1 MIPRFRDSEIP
12 RLRRLLSLFALFP
25 FLLFFLP
32 VSSPANPVLDL
43 AEAQGA
49 FCPGDAAEAL
59 ILQSL
64 LSAKKSVDVAMF
76 QFTNEKLVQ
85 ALCFLSA
92 QRHLPI
98 RVFVGPELSS
108 PALVNTLHQLV
119 RSGVQI
125 FITRVPNGKL
135 HLKCA
140 IIDERIVLTGA
151 ANWTHQAFEMNIE
164 DVLRIESP
172 ELAARY
178 HQRLNGLLEDNGPWS
193 EQGSDVIPLSVRP
206 EIPSMPANG
215 VFRCPVQQASVFFS
229 PANAGASI
237 LREQILDATS
247 RVDVAMYLL
256 TYPPLCDAIRGKA
269 AQTNIAVR
277 ILVDSEMLASPDILQ
292 SLASA
297 GASVFWWGR
306 KQSLL
311 HLKAAVIDGHSVW
324 TGSANWDASAFK
336 LNIEDLLWIESPDL
350 AATYLRYFDWVQKQP
365 DAQPFQIAA
374 AAILLPPDS
383 APLKPGEFF
392 SSLPPTGPRTDW
404 AIFEKSSQ
412 PFQTEASIQYLSDEA
427 YYPVLLDLV
436 KNARQSILI
445 SMYVMPDP
453 DASAPLRT
461 ELLDAL
467 VGAVERRGVY
477 VYLLLNQ
484 PSSEGDSCSR
494 DHDLWAERLRARGI
508 DVRLHVPGIPLHEKL
523 VVVDLAKVLLGSH
536 NWTEGSLSG
545 KKVYDS
551 SLLLV
556 LPEQDIR
563 WADYIFSRKTDLTPI
578 FRTFGGRHFLSLVGF
593 HSQGA
598 TGSRWSCAA
607 AVGCRRLRCIRR

>member
-25 FLLFFLP
+25 FLLFFLT

-64 LSAKKSVDVAMF
+64 LSALKSVDVAMF

-125 FITRVPNGKL
+125 FITRIPNGKL

-140 IIDERIVLTGA
+140 VIDDRIVLTGA
-151 ANWTHQAFEMNIE
+151 ANWTHQAFDMNIE

-178 HQRLNGLLEDNGPWS
+178 RQRLNDLLENNGPWS
-193 EQGSDVIPLSVRP
+193 EQGSDVMPPTTRP
-206 EIPSMPANG
+206 TSPSLPANG
-215 VFRCPVQQASVFFS
+215 IFRCPAQQASVFFS
-229 PANAGASI
+229 PANEGASI
-237 LREQILDATS
+237 LRDQILAATS

-256 TYPPLCDAIRGKA
+256 THPPLCDALREKA
-269 AQTNIAVR
+269 AQSNVTVR
-277 ILVDSEMLASPDILQ
+277 ILVDSEMLSSPDILQ
-292 SLASA
+292 KLVSA
-297 GASVFWWGR
+297 GASIFWWGK

-336 LNIEDLLWIESPDL
+336 LNIEDLLCIESPEL
-350 AATYLRYFDWVQKQP
+350 ATTYLRYFDWIQKQP
-365 DAQPFQIAA
+365 DIRPFQVLEPSA
-374 AAILLPPDS
+374 LLPLP
-383 APLKPGEFF
+383 AAPPLKPGEFF
-392 SSLPPTGPRTDW
+392 TGLPPTGPRTDW
-404 AIFEKSSQ
+404 AIFEKSTP
-412 PFQTEASIQYLSDEA
+412 PFQAEASIQYLTDEA
-427 YYPVLLDLV
+427 YYPILLDLV

-453 DASAPLRT
+453 DAAAPLRT
-461 ELLDAL
+461 ELLEAL
-467 VGAVERRGVY
+467 VSAVEKRGVY

-484 PSSEGDSCSR
+484 PSSEGDSSSQ
-494 DHDLWAERLRARGI
+494 DHDLWAERLRTRGI

-523 VVVDLAKVLLGSH
+523 VVVDLAKILLGSH

-551 SLLLV
+551 SILLV
-556 LPEQDIR
+556 LQGQDIR
-563 WADYIFSRKTDLTPI
+563 WAEYIFSRETVSDMRSPELWREELRNI
-578 FRTFGGRHFLSLVGF
+578 RSARGRGQK
-593 HSQGA
+593 SQMPTSEQDEEG
-598 TGSRWSCAA
+598 
-607 AVGCRRLRCIRR
+607 L